1 MNGPMRR
8 TALRRSF
15 LRRHAYAAPLV
26 AAALV
31 AGAQGCIGN
40 IGDDGAGNGVL
51 DDNRP
56 QSCGYAAADVA
67 IMPLR
72 RLNAAQWL
80 QTVRDLTGDPAFDAA
95 LDDDPDVITERTVRQ
110 LRDAAE
116 LVIYRRAE
124 WTEEVFPCDISGS
137 EDMACLDAF
146 LDGFVSRAFRHPVTA
161 DEKQWLGDVYAS
173 ARAEGTFEESM
184 NVVLQVV
191 LQAPQVVYMV
201 EGGVSGDD
209 ADTRRLTDHEVATR
223 LSYFLWGTTPDDALL
238 AAAGKGELQDN
249 AGLRGQAER
258 LLGDPRAEAVVQ
270 RFVSQWLQIDGGQLH
285 HALEDVTRD
294 ETLFPEMSPELLA
307 AMRTETEAFVR
318 RTFFDEGG
326 SFSDLLS
333 ANYAYVNGPL
343 ATLYGVEGPTDADT
357 WEWVTLPEDQRAG
370 LFTRAAF
377 LTVLSTKTVTA
388 PIRRGVWV
396 VEEALCD
403 ELGTPPPNAND
414 VEVEGNA
421 NEGQEVTVRD
431 DVIAKTSDTEC
442 KGCHS
447 VINPVGFAFESYDA
461 LGRWQTEEVT
471 TGLPVDSS
479 GEIIGSDVDGPVSGP
494 IELNQRLAQSADVRG
509 CFAERWVSTALS
521 AADIELDECSATTI
535 EEAFSE
541 SGNMREL
548 IVAIIESD
556 AFRYINTSEEE
567 QN

>member
-1 MNGPMRR
+1 MRR
-8 TALRRSF
+8 RALR
-15 LRRHAYAAPLV
+15 LAAPLV
-26 AAALV
+26 AAAFLG
-31 AGAQGCIGN
+31 GAQGCIGN

-67 IMPLR
+67 VMPLR

-80 QTVRDLTGDPAFDAA
+80 QTVRDLTGDPTFDAA

-116 LVIYRRAE
+116 MVIYRRAE
-124 WTEEVFPCDISGS
+124 WTEEVFPCDTTGS
-137 EDMACLDAF
+137 EDMACFDAF
-146 LDGFVSRAFRHPVTA
+146 LDGFVSRAFRHPVTS
-161 DEKQWLGDVYAS
+161 DDKQWLGDVYAS
-173 ARAEGTFEESM
+173 ARAEGSFEESM

-191 LQAPQVVYMV
+191 LQAPQVVYMY
-201 EGGVSGDD
+201 ERGVSGDD
-209 ADTRRLTDHEVATR
+209 ETRRLTDHEVATR
-223 LSYFLWGTTPDDALL
+223 LSYFLWGTTPDDTLL
-238 AAAGKGELQDN
+238 AAARNGELQDD
-249 AGLRGQAER
+249 AGLRSQAER
-258 LLGDPRAEAVVQ
+258 LLDDPRAEAVVQ

-285 HALEDVTRD
+285 HALEDVTKD

-307 AMRTETEAFVR
+307 AMRVETEAFVR

-326 SFSDLLS
+326 SFADLLS

-343 ATLYGVEGPTDADT
+343 AELYGVDGPTDADT
-357 WEWVTLPEDQRAG
+357 WEWVTLPADQRAG

-421 NEGQEVTVRD
+421 NPGEELTVRE
-431 DVIAKTSDTEC
+431 DVVAKTSDTEC

-461 LGRWQTEEVT
+461 LGRWQTDEVT
-471 TGLPVDSS
+471 SGLPVDSS
-479 GEIIGSDVDGPVSGP
+479 GEILGSDVDGPVSGP
-494 IELNQRLAQSADVRG
+494 IELNDKLAQSADVRG

-521 AADIELDECSATTI
+521 AADVELDECSATTI

-541 SGNMREL
+541 TGNMREL

-556 AFRYINTSEEE
+556 AFRYINTSDEEE
-567 QN
+567 GQ